1 MESISSSNNYSSTG
15 SAAVPM
21 ASGSK
26 NRKPAS
32 AQQLIRE
39 NVKFLIE
46 QLEAG
51 HSETLAAYLNAM
63 ARFHNYSFGN
73 VLLIGRQRAVTYCFT
88 SLESMNIGGCASM
101 ETRDGRLVPVR
112 TNFDLPRRS

>member
-1 MESISSSNNYSSTG
+1 MEYASNNDTNSSGTG
-15 SAAVPM
+15 SAAVSV
-21 ASGSK
+21 ASGSN

-51 HSETLAAYLNAM
+51 HSETLTVYLSAM
-63 ARFHNYSFGN
+63 ARFRNYSFGN
-73 VLLIGRQRAVTYCFT
+73 VLLIASQRAVT
-88 SLESMNIGGCASM
+88 
-101 ETRDGRLVPVR
+101 
-112 TNFDLPRRS
+112 